1 MDHLDAEKMKAVERY
16 MLGDLAVSEV
26 EDFERHF
33 FDCPQCSEELRALTV
48 FQENARA
55 VFAEQVLAPVPT
67 PVTVPESAA
76 RVPQGASGWWR
87 WFSPQWLSSATA
99 ATACAALLVGVF
111 SGYLA
116 FRSRDE
122 VQAVSTFPLYAQAR
136 GEETVVSP
144 VAGSHFYTLYLD
156 RTWDGDYTSYSAVLR
171 DASGAQ
177 KFSTPVKPGAAGTA
191 IYVLVPTHKLEP
203 GHYTLVMRGVDS
215 AGKETELARSPF
227 TLRFE

>member
-26 EDFERHF
+26 EEFERHF
-33 FDCPQCSEELRALTV
+33 FDCPQCSEELRALTI

-55 VFAEQVLAPVPT
+55 VFAEQVLAPVAPR
-67 PVTVPESAA
+67 VTVPESAA
-76 RVPQGASGWWR
+76 RVPEGASGWWR
-87 WFSPQWLSSATA
+87 GFSPLWSSSAV
-99 ATACAALLVGVF
+99 ACAALLIGVF
-111 SGYLA
+111 SGYLT

-122 VQAVSTFPLYAQAR
+122 VQAVATFPLYTQAR

-144 VAGSHFYTLYLD
+144 AAGSNFYTLYLD
-156 RTWDGDYTSYSAVLR
+156 RTWDADYTRYAAVLR

-177 KFSTPVKPGAAGTA
+177 KFSTPVKPGAAGAA
-191 IYVLVPTHKLEP
+191 IYVLVPTHKLDA
-203 GHYTLVMRGVDS
+203 GHYVLTIEGVDG
-215 AGKETELARSPF
+215 AGKATELARSPF